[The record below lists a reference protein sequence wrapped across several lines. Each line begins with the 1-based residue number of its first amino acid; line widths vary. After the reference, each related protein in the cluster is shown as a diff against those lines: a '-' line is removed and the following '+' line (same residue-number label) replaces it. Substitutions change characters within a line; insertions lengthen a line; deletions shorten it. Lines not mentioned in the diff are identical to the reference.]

1 MYSPLRLMM
10 PHRHCLVETN
20 PFDSPPVWRLRVY
33 VGRSIRPLVTM
44 GRRREETVDEELLA
58 ELEGDTSDKIRVALP
73 NERINEMFA
82 IADQILGGRRVR
94 VVCADGETRLARI
107 PGKMRRRQWVREGD
121 LIVVQPWDF
130 QDAKADVKKR
140 YSKTQSLYLSR
151 KGVLPE
157 IVDVFGTGTE
167 TWDDL
172 DDAGI
177 FDSTP
182 QDPPAVEE
190 SEEVSEESEEVEEN
204 SEEETVAEESEPAPA
219 VEPEPFDDVTDD
231 DIDSLFGPA

>member
-1 MYSPLRLMM
+1 
-10 PHRHCLVETN
+10 
-20 PFDSPPVWRLRVY
+20 
-33 VGRSIRPLVTM
+33 M

-58 ELEGDTSDKIRVALP
+58 QLEGGSGDKIRVPLP

-130 QDAKADVKKR
+130 QDSKADVKKR

-167 TWDDL
+167 AWDDL

-177 FDSTP
+177 FGEDISSEPQIIEDDFEEEADDVEDST
-182 QDPPAVEE
+182 D
-190 SEEVSEESEEVEEN
+190 
-204 SEEETVAEESEPAPA
+204 EEEMAESEPVAASPA
-219 VEPEPFDDVTDD
+219 EEAEPFDDDVTDD

>member
-1 MYSPLRLMM
+1 
-10 PHRHCLVETN
+10 
-20 PFDSPPVWRLRVY
+20 
-33 VGRSIRPLVTM
+33 M

-58 ELEGDTSDKIRVALP
+58 RLEGDSSDKIRVPLP

-82 IADQILGGRRVR
+82 IADTILGGRRVR

-157 IVDVFGTGTE
+157 IVDVFGSRTE

-177 FDSTP
+177 FGGGDDEET
-182 QDPPAVEE
+182 DAAPA
-190 SEEVSEESEEVEEN
+190 
-204 SEEETVAEESEPAPA
+204 EEEAEADEGADEADEAEETTEEEPVVDEPEPAPA
-219 VEPEPFDDVTDD
+219 AEPEPLDDVTDD

>member
-1 MYSPLRLMM
+1 
-10 PHRHCLVETN
+10 
-20 PFDSPPVWRLRVY
+20 
-33 VGRSIRPLVTM
+33 M

-58 ELEGDTSDKIRVALP
+58 QLEGDSSDKIRVPLP

-130 QDAKADVKKR
+130 QDSKADVKKR

-167 TWDDL
+167 SWDDL

-177 FDSTP
+177 FGGETSS
-182 QDPPAVEE
+182 V
-190 SEEVSEESEEVEEN
+190 SEEVEEVIEEDPVED
-204 SEEETVAEESEPAPA
+204 STDEEEMAEVEPAAAPPEE
-219 VEPEPFDDVTDD
+219 EPEPFDDVSDD

>member
-1 MYSPLRLMM
+1 
-10 PHRHCLVETN
+10 
-20 PFDSPPVWRLRVY
+20 
-33 VGRSIRPLVTM
+33 M

-58 ELEGDTSDKIRVALP
+58 QLEGDSSDKIRVALP

-121 LIVVQPWDF
+121 LIVIQPWDF

-172 DDAGI
+172 DDSGI
-177 FDSTP
+177 FASSS
-182 QDPPAVEE
+182 QNQSAVEE
-190 SEEVSEESEEVEEN
+190 VEDVAEEEEVA
-204 SEEETVAEESEPAPA
+204 EEETVVEESAPAPA
-219 VEPEPFDDVTDD
+219 AEPEPFDDVSDD

>member
-1 MYSPLRLMM
+1 
-10 PHRHCLVETN
+10 
-20 PFDSPPVWRLRVY
+20 
-33 VGRSIRPLVTM
+33 M

-58 ELEGDTSDKIRVALP
+58 QLEGDSSDKIRVALP

-121 LIVVQPWDF
+121 LIVIQPWDF

-172 DDAGI
+172 DDSGI
-177 FDSTP
+177 FSSSS
-182 QDPPAVEE
+182 QNQAAVEE
-190 SEEVSEESEEVEEN
+190 VEDAVEEEEVAEEEVA
-204 SEEETVAEESEPAPA
+204 EEETVVEESAPAPA
-219 VEPEPFDDVTDD
+219 PEPEPFDDVSDD

>member
-1 MYSPLRLMM
+1 
-10 PHRHCLVETN
+10 
-20 PFDSPPVWRLRVY
+20 
-33 VGRSIRPLVTM
+33 M

-58 ELEGDTSDKIRVALP
+58 QLEGGSGDKIRVPLP

-130 QDAKADVKKR
+130 QDSKADVKKR

-167 TWDDL
+167 AWDDL

-177 FDSTP
+177 FGEDISSEP
-182 QDPPAVEE
+182 KIVEDE
-190 SEEVSEESEEVEEN
+190 FEEEADDVEN
-204 SEEETVAEESEPAPA
+204 STDEEEMAEAEPVAASPAEEA
-219 VEPEPFDDVTDD
+219 EPFDDDVTDD

>member
-1 MYSPLRLMM
+1 
-10 PHRHCLVETN
+10 
-20 PFDSPPVWRLRVY
+20 
-33 VGRSIRPLVTM
+33 M

-58 ELEGDTSDKIRVALP
+58 QLEGDSSDKIRVALP

-121 LIVVQPWDF
+121 LIVIQPWDF

-172 DDAGI
+172 DDSGI
-177 FDSTP
+177 FASST
-182 QDPPAVEE
+182 QNQSTV
-190 SEEVSEESEEVEEN
+190 EEVEDVVEEEEVA
-204 SEEETVAEESEPAPA
+204 EEETVVEESAPAPA
-219 VEPEPFDDVTDD
+219 AEPEPFDDVSDD

>member
-1 MYSPLRLMM
+1 
-10 PHRHCLVETN
+10 
-20 PFDSPPVWRLRVY
+20 
-33 VGRSIRPLVTM
+33 M

-121 LIVVQPWDF
+121 LIVIQPWDF

-177 FDSTP
+177 FDSAP
-182 QDPPAVEE
+182 QEAPVVEK
-190 SEEVSEESEEVEEN
+190 SEEASEESEDVEEN
-204 SEEETVAEESEPAPA
+204 SEEETVADEPETAPAP
-219 VEPEPFDDVTDD
+219 EPEPLDDVTDD

>member
-1 MYSPLRLMM
+1 
-10 PHRHCLVETN
+10 
-20 PFDSPPVWRLRVY
+20 
-33 VGRSIRPLVTM
+33 M

-121 LIVVQPWDF
+121 LIVIQPWDF

-177 FDSTP
+177 FDSAP
-182 QDPPAVEE
+182 QDTPVVEE
-190 SEEVSEESEEVEEN
+190 SEEGSEESEEAEEN
-204 SEEETVAEESEPAPA
+204 SEEEIVAEETETAPA
-219 VEPEPFDDVTDD
+219 AEPEPFDDVTDD

>member
-1 MYSPLRLMM
+1 
-10 PHRHCLVETN
+10 
-20 PFDSPPVWRLRVY
+20 
-33 VGRSIRPLVTM
+33 M

-58 ELEGDTSDKIRVALP
+58 QLEGDSSDKIRVPLP

-130 QDAKADVKKR
+130 QDSKADVKKR

-167 TWDDL
+167 SWDDL

-177 FDSTP
+177 FGGEPSSVP
-182 QDPPAVEE
+182 
-190 SEEVSEESEEVEEN
+190 EEVEEVIDEDPVED
-204 SEEETVAEESEPAPA
+204 STDEQEMTEVEPVAASPED
-219 VEPEPFDDVTDD
+219 EPEPFDDVSDD

>member
-1 MYSPLRLMM
+1 
-10 PHRHCLVETN
+10 
-20 PFDSPPVWRLRVY
+20 
-33 VGRSIRPLVTM
+33 M

-58 ELEGDTSDKIRVALP
+58 QLEGDSSDKIRVALP

-121 LIVVQPWDF
+121 LIVIQPWDF

-167 TWDDL
+167 TWEEL
-172 DDAGI
+172 DDSGI
-177 FDSTP
+177 FASSS
-182 QDPPAVEE
+182 QNQSAVEE
-190 SEEVSEESEEVEEN
+190 VEDVVEEEEVA
-204 SEEETVAEESEPAPA
+204 EEETVVEESAPAPA
-219 VEPEPFDDVTDD
+219 AEPEPFDDVSDD

>member
-1 MYSPLRLMM
+1 
-10 PHRHCLVETN
+10 
-20 PFDSPPVWRLRVY
+20 
-33 VGRSIRPLVTM
+33 M

-58 ELEGDTSDKIRVALP
+58 QLEGDTSDKIRVALP

-140 YSKTQSLYLSR
+140 YTKTQSLYLSR

-177 FDSTP
+177 FDSSPQNTP
-182 QDPPAVEE
+182 VVEE
-190 SEEVSEESEEVEEN
+190 SKEASEESEEEEIP
-204 SEEETVAEESEPAPA
+204 EEEQGLDDDWGPAPA
-219 VEPEPFDDVTDD
+219 SAPEPEPLDDDDDD

>member
-1 MYSPLRLMM
+1 
-10 PHRHCLVETN
+10 
-20 PFDSPPVWRLRVY
+20 
-33 VGRSIRPLVTM
+33 M

-58 ELEGDTSDKIRVALP
+58 QLEGDSSDKIRVALP

-121 LIVVQPWDF
+121 LIVIQPWDF

-172 DDAGI
+172 DDSGI
-177 FDSTP
+177 FSSSS
-182 QDPPAVEE
+182 QNQSAVEE
-190 SEEVSEESEEVEEN
+190 VEDVVEEEEVA
-204 SEEETVAEESEPAPA
+204 EEETVVEESAPAPA
-219 VEPEPFDDVTDD
+219 AEPEPFDDVSDD

>member
-1 MYSPLRLMM
+1 
-10 PHRHCLVETN
+10 
-20 PFDSPPVWRLRVY
+20 
-33 VGRSIRPLVTM
+33 M

-58 ELEGDTSDKIRVALP
+58 QLEGDSSDKIRVPLP
-73 NERINEMFA
+73 NVRINEMFA

-157 IVDVFGTGTE
+157 IVDLFGSGTE

-177 FDSTP
+177 FGGGDDAEP
-182 QDPPAVEE
+182 EAAPVE
-190 SEEVSEESEEVEEN
+190 EEVESVE
-204 SEEETVAEESEPAPA
+204 EADETEETADEEPVADEPEPAPA
-219 VEPEPFDDVTDD
+219 AEPEPLDDVTDD

>member
-1 MYSPLRLMM
+1 
-10 PHRHCLVETN
+10 
-20 PFDSPPVWRLRVY
+20 
-33 VGRSIRPLVTM
+33 M

-58 ELEGDTSDKIRVALP
+58 QLEGDSSDKIRVALP

-121 LIVVQPWDF
+121 LIVIQPWDF

-167 TWDDL
+167 TWEDL
-172 DDAGI
+172 DDSGI
-177 FDSTP
+177 FASSS
-182 QDPPAVEE
+182 QNQSAVEE
-190 SEEVSEESEEVEEN
+190 VEDVVEEEEVA
-204 SEEETVAEESEPAPA
+204 EEETVVEESAPAPA
-219 VEPEPFDDVTDD
+219 AEPEPFDDVSDD

>member
-1 MYSPLRLMM
+1 
-10 PHRHCLVETN
+10 
-20 PFDSPPVWRLRVY
+20 
-33 VGRSIRPLVTM
+33 M

-58 ELEGDTSDKIRVALP
+58 QLEGDSSDKIRVALP

-121 LIVVQPWDF
+121 LIVIQPWDF

-172 DDAGI
+172 DDSGI
-177 FDSTP
+177 FASSS
-182 QDPPAVEE
+182 QNQSAVEE
-190 SEEVSEESEEVEEN
+190 VEDVVEEEEVA
-204 SEEETVAEESEPAPA
+204 EEETVVEESAPAPA
-219 VEPEPFDDVTDD
+219 AEPEPFDDVSDD

>member
-1 MYSPLRLMM
+1 
-10 PHRHCLVETN
+10 
-20 PFDSPPVWRLRVY
+20 
-33 VGRSIRPLVTM
+33 M

-58 ELEGDTSDKIRVALP
+58 QLEGDSSDKIRVPLP

-94 VVCADGETRLARI
+94 VICADGETRLARI

-157 IVDVFGTGTE
+157 IVDVFGSGTE

-177 FDSTP
+177 FGGGDDTETESETLEEEAEP
-182 QDPPAVEE
+182 VEE
-190 SEEVSEESEEVEEN
+190 ADEVEATTEA
-204 SEEETVAEESEPAPA
+204 EPVADEPAPA
-219 VEPEPFDDVTDD
+219 TEPEPLDDVTDD

>member
-1 MYSPLRLMM
+1 
-10 PHRHCLVETN
+10 
-20 PFDSPPVWRLRVY
+20 
-33 VGRSIRPLVTM
+33 M

-157 IVDVFGTGTE
+157 IVDVFGVGTE

-177 FDSTP
+177 FDSAP
-182 QDPPAVEE
+182 QDAPVVEE
-190 SEEVSEESEEVEEN
+190 PEVVSEESEEVEEN
-204 SEEETVAEESEPAPA
+204 SEEETVADEPEPAPA
-219 VEPEPFDDVTDD
+219 PEPEPLDDVSDD